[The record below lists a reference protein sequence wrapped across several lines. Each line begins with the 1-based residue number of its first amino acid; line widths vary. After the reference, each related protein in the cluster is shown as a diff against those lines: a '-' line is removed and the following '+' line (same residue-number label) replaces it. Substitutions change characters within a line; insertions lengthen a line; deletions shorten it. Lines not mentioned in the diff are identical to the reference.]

1 MTLGEKIQ
9 LSRKKKG
16 MSQEDLANLLNVSRQ
31 AVQKWESGASTPELN
46 KLVEMSNAFEVS
58 LDWLVKDVE
67 IEESQP
73 EHKEEEKLAE
83 PTTQKKTSNSYI
95 VTKVFL
101 IIGMVLTPISFSVN
115 FMRIFSYE
123 KTGVI
128 FAVLAILYVIELVL
142 GIPTLGAL
150 QKGKSKREII
160 GYAIMTMFCLS
171 FIAGIL
177 MLASKDPFH
186 PDKEKFKNYHI
197 SKSGSSGLA
206 WFAFIVLTILSIV
219 AISIH
224 GTVTDTRFLT
234 LYMTLFV
241 EFLIMA
247 LSCLVFAIFQTTMPS
262 NVNEK

>member
-46 KLVEMSNAFEVS
+46 KLVDMSNIFDVS
-58 LDWLVKDVE
+58 LDWLVKDVK
-67 IEESQP
+67 IEEQP
-73 EHKEEEKLAE
+73 STEEPIKEEIKE
-83 PTTQKKTSNSYI
+83 PTPRTESKNSYT

-123 KTGVI
+123 KTGVV
-128 FAVLAILYVIELVL
+128 FAVLAIFYAITLIL

-150 QKGKSKREII
+150 QKGKNKREII
-160 GYAIMTMFCLS
+160 GYAIMTMACLS
-171 FIAGIL
+171 IIAGIL

-186 PDKEKFKNYHI
+186 PDKERFRDYKI
-197 SKSGSSGLA
+197 SKTKSAGLA
-206 WFAFIVLTILSIV
+206 WFAFAALLILSIV

-224 GTVTDTRFLT
+224 GTVTDERFLT

-241 EFLIMA
+241 EFLIMSI
-247 LSCLVFAIFQTTMPS
+247 SCLVFAIFQTTLPS
-262 NVNEK
+262 DDIR

>member
-1 MTLGEKIQ
+1 MTLSEKIQ

-73 EHKEEEKLAE
+73 EHKEEKPAE

-101 IIGMVLTPISFSVN
+101 ILGMVLTPISFSVN
-115 FMRIFSYE
+115 FMRVFSYE

-128 FAVLAILYVIELVL
+128 FAVLAILYAIELVL

-150 QKGKSKREII
+150 QKGKNKREII

-171 FIAGIL
+171 LIAGIL

-186 PDKEKFKNYHI
+186 PNKEKFKNYHI

-219 AISIH
+219 AISIN

-241 EFLIMA
+241 EFLIRA
-247 LSCLVFAIFQTTMPS
+247 LSCLVFAICQTTMPS

>member
-31 AVQKWESGASTPELN
+31 SVQKWESGASTPELN
-46 KLVEMSNAFEVS
+46 KLVEMSNTFEVS

-67 IEESQP
+67 IAESQP
-73 EHKEEEKLAE
+73 EHKEEKPAE
-83 PTTQKKTSNSYI
+83 PITQKKISNSYT

-101 IIGMVLTPISFSVN
+101 ILGMVLTPISFSAN

-142 GIPTLGAL
+142 GLPTLGAL
-150 QKGKSKREII
+150 QKGKNKREII

-186 PDKEKFKNYHI
+186 PNKEKFKNYHI

-247 LSCLVFAIFQTTMPS
+247 LSCLVFAIFQTTMSS
-262 NVNEK
+262 NLNDK